1 MMSRQSFRRSPSR
14 AILITGVLTVVSLGA
29 AACGSSSS
37 SSTTTTKATSA
48 TTTTMAAPTTTA
60 AAAPTTTLPC
70 TPSSQQTN
78 SGPPA
83 TQCLNE
89 YFNSPSKNIGCQ
101 IRSQAVYCQSIN
113 QPNSVTLAADG
124 TVKPCSGQNCL
135 GNGPTGVQILAY
147 GSSVTNFG
155 FTCKSATTG
164 VTCTVASGK
173 GFMINDA
180 TVTTLS

>member
-70 TPSSQQTN
+70 TPAGTSSTG
-78 SGPPA
+78 GPPP
-83 TQCLNE
+83 TLCLNDV
-89 YFNSPSKNIGCQ
+89 FKTPSTNINCEL
-101 IRSQAVYCQSIN
+101 SADKVYCQSIN
-113 QPNSVTLAADG
+113 KPNSVVLSADG
-124 TVKPCSGQNCL
+124 TVKPCNGQSCI
-135 GNGPTGVQILAY
+135 GNGPLGTQVLAY
-147 GSSVTNFG
+147 GSSVTNAG

-173 GFMINDA
+173 GFTINDA
-180 TVTTLS
+180 SVTTLS